1 MKVIFK
7 DLGPQV
13 SWRFV
18 FMVEYFG
25 PMAIFTAFLLIP
37 ELIYADKPSKEWC
50 LTQKIG
56 FVMTVLHFAKR
67 EYETLFIHRFSNA
80 TMPIKRIF
88 INSAHYWYE
97 ILKPM

>member
-25 PMAIFTAFLLIP
+25 PMAIFAAFLLIP
-37 ELIYADKPSKEWC
+37 
-50 LTQKIG
+50 
-56 FVMTVLHFAKR
+56 
-67 EYETLFIHRFSNA
+67 
-80 TMPIKRIF
+80 
-88 INSAHYWYE
+88 
-97 ILKPM
+97 